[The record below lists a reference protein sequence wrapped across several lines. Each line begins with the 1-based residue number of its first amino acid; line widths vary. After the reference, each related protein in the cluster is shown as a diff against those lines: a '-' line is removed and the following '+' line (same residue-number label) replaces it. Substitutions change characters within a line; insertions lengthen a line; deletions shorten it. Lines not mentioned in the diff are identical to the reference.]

1 MGRKWEPFDVQAE
14 LVKIFMDEGV
24 CPWCGGELTEEE
36 ARQVEAKY
44 FAKREAASEAEWARR
59 LAGRIER
66 TLPRGEVEGRMKE
79 WIHPSRRSPEG
90 RQAFEDALEE
100 MRHYGAAVKAETT
113 QAVYDTLLP
122 GVRNAL
128 ASEGEACGPK
138 HYGLWH
144 DDNGWWWRQDR
155 IFITEHRAVALAQA
169 DAVNRFRPGDWRVRC
184 IEEWADD
191 Q

>member
-1 MGRKWEPFDVQAE
+1 MTWRHG
-14 LVKIFMDEGV
+14 
-24 CPWCGGELTEEE
+24 
-36 ARQVEAKY
+36 
-44 FAKREAASEAEWARR
+44 
-59 LAGRIER
+59 AGRIER
-66 TLPRGEVEGRMKE
+66 TLPRNREEGRMEATALERKLSELDCPFEIEVHTRDCKEGRMKE
-79 WIHPSRRSPEG
+79 WVHPSQRSPEG